1 MTKKLHFIADV
12 HLLPGPCSRNS
23 TFNEYVQN
31 LSAEEVSRL
40 LVLGDLFET
49 WYSESPLLY
58 ETYRETLEALE
69 KTARRGIEVDFT
81 PGNRD
86 FLFGDGTEKER
97 FSYIRFH
104 KGPILLREAKRTILA
119 THGDELCVGD
129 TGYRLWR
136 RFSRQSIVKGIFR
149 RFPER
154 LKRRSV
160 KRLSEASERAVDLK
174 PPKAFEIPD
183 SVYEN
188 LIRNGCDTVIHGHIH
203 REEIRNYPES
213 GGVVRTISDWISKP
227 NALVYDPEEDFF
239 TVKSLYYSR

>member
-1 MTKKLHFIADV
+1 MTKKIHFIADV

-23 TFNEYVQN
+23 TFNEYIRN
-31 LSAEEVSRL
+31 LPAEEVSRL
-40 LVLGDLFET
+40 LILGDLFET
-49 WYSESPLLY
+49 WYSDSPLLH

-69 KTARRGIEVDFT
+69 GAANRGIEVDFT

-86 FLFGDGTEKER
+86 FLFGEGTEKER
-97 FSYIRFH
+97 FSFIRFH
-104 KGPILLREAKRTILA
+104 EGPILLRQDEQTILA

-136 RFSRQSIVKGIFR
+136 WFSRRPIVKGTFR
-149 RFPER
+149 RCPEW
-154 LKRRSV
+154 LKRRLAE
-160 KRLSEASERAVDLK
+160 RLSEAGARAVDLK

-227 NALVYDPEEDFF
+227 NALVYNSEDDFF
-239 TVKSLYYSR
+239 TVQSLYYNR